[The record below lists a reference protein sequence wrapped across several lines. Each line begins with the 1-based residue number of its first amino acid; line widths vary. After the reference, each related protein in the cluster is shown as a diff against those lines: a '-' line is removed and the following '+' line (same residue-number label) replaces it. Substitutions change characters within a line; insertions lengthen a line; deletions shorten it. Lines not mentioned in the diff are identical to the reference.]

1 MDYNKD
7 LYTHKQ
13 WSEHMRHVDIFGIAL
28 SIDEKT
34 NHRVDIFYSG
44 LDKRLRIELYERK
57 NIQSWMDVIEGDN
70 NKAKTYYVDS
80 KEKNTAM
87 IIEETLALFLMSEVK
102 KGENKNE

>member
-7 LYTHKQ
+7 LYSHEQ
-13 WSEHMRHVDIFGIAL
+13 WTEHMRHVDIFGIAL

-44 LDKRLRIELYERK
+44 LDKLLRIELYEK
-57 NIQSWMDVIEGDN
+57 KQNLSWLDVIEMYN
-70 NKAKTYYVDS
+70 EPARTFYVDP

-87 IIEETLALFLMSEVK
+87 IIEETLALFLISETRE
-102 KGENKNE
+102 GE